1 MNYSL
6 GNMLSNGGAL
16 NPDGLALDLQ
26 FAADKTLTARR
37 GPTPTFTRA
46 STATFVGSN
55 GLIQSAAI
63 NAPRFDHDPVTLASR
78 GLLIEESRANLLLHN
93 RNLTNAAWTVTNV
106 TASQNQ
112 TGIDGVS
119 SSASLIN
126 ATSANGTI
134 LQAITSTSAAR
145 ATSAYVKRVTG
156 SGVIEMTQNGGTTWT
171 SITVTSDWT
180 RVSLASATV
189 TNPSVGFRI
198 VTSGDE
204 IAVDGVQLENGSFVT
219 SVIFTTTTAL
229 TRSADVCSITGSA
242 FSGFYN
248 STAGTLL
255 SEAMIANLIGDNRG
269 IVQIDDGA
277 NATIIRH
284 VYGVSDGGFRSVIRA
299 SGDIATSLSVVAGSP
314 SIIQKRAIAY
324 EGTAFASTTN
334 GGTVATATR
343 TMPVGLNAMRVGSLS
358 SGSLQLNGHIAAIR
372 YFKKRLPNAKLQALT
387 T

>member
-26 FAADKTLTARR
+26 FAADKTLTARK

-63 NAPRFDHDPVTLASR
+63 NAPRFDHNPVTLASR

-242 FSGFYN
+242 FS
-248 STAGTLL
+248 
-255 SEAMIANLIGDNRG
+255 NLWN
-269 IVQIDDGA
+269 
-277 NATIIRH
+277 
-284 VYGVSDGGFRSVIRA
+284 A
-299 SGDIATSLSVVAGSP
+299 SGGTFLFEGFLIPSTGINLRMLSSG
-314 SIIQKRAIAY
+314 
-324 EGTAFASTTN
+324 ASRRWLYGN
-334 GGTVATATR
+334 QPGVGTVAETLTLFDGTATPNYFANVR
-343 TMPVGLNAMRVGSLS
+343 IATKFKIAISIEALTAKASFNGSAISTVNHNGNLLS
-358 SGSLQLNGHIAAIR
+358 SVTLLGFFESASGFITGVKYYRKN
-372 YFKKRLPNAKLQALT
+372 LPNAKLQSLT

>member
-26 FAADKTLTARR
+26 FATDKTLTARK

-63 NAPRFDHDPVTLASR
+63 DAPRFDHDPVTLASR

-229 TRSADVCSITGSA
+229 TRSADVCSYSA
-242 FSGFYN
+242 VSGFYN
-248 STAGTLL
+248 PAAGTLVGD
-255 SEAMIANLIGDNRG
+255 LILYTPSPSPSPELFRFGSGNNRIQLG
-269 IVQIDDGA
+269 TTNVAGQAIRPFIISGGVTTYDSTQGTTVAGVRRKVALAFATNDAISCLNGTLGTQDTSVTIPVSIST
-277 NATIIRH
+277 ATI
-284 VYGVSDGGFRSVIRA
+284 GA
-299 SGDIATSLSVVAGSP
+299 SAFTS
-314 SIIQKRAIAY
+314 
-324 EGTAFASTTN
+324 
-334 GGTVATATR
+334 
-343 TMPVGLNAMRVGSLS
+343 
-358 SGSLQLNGHIAAIR
+358 HIASIR
-372 YFKKRLPNAKLQALT
+372 YFNKRLINAKLQSLT